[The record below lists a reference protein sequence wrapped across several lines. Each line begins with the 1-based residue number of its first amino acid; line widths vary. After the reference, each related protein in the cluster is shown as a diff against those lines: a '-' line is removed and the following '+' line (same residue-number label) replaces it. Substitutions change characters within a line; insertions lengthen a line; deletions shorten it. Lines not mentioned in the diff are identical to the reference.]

1 MITVTVDK
9 ESEYIFIRNAIESGV
24 CNFSSPNFY
33 KAMGIPLRQNVTYH
47 KSDDYVDDIKNKR
60 EELEQRFEGKSMSM
74 IQIEHELR
82 NSNIK
87 GENILNNN

>member
-9 ESEYIFIRNAIESGV
+9 ESEYMFIRNAIESGV
-24 CNFSSPNFY
+24 CNFSTPNFY

-47 KSDDYVDDIKNKR
+47 KSDDYVDDIKDKR
-60 EELEQRFEGKSMSM
+60 EELLQRFEGKSM
-74 IQIEHELR
+74 IRIEDELR
-82 NSNIK
+82 NINIK

>member
-9 ESEYIFIRNAIESGV
+9 ESEYMFIRNAIESGV
-24 CNFSSPNFY
+24 CNFSTPNFY

-47 KSDDYVDDIKNKR
+47 KSDDYVDDITDKR
-60 EELEQRFEGKSMSM
+60 EELLQRFEGKSM
-74 IQIEHELR
+74 IRIEDELR
-82 NSNIK
+82 NINIK

>member
-24 CNFSSPNFY
+24 CNFPSPNFY

-60 EELEQRFEGKSMSM
+60 EELEEIFKGKSM

-82 NSNIK
+82 NSKIK
-87 GENILNNN
+87 GENILNSN

>member
-9 ESEYIFIRNAIESGV
+9 ESEYMFIRNAIESGV
-24 CNFSSPNFY
+24 CNFSTPNFY

-60 EELEQRFEGKSMSM
+60 KELLQRFESKSM
-74 IQIEHELR
+74 IRIEDELR
-82 NSNIK
+82 NINIK
-87 GENILNNN
+87 GENILNSN

>member
-9 ESEYIFIRNAIESGV
+9 ESEYMFIRNVIESGV

-33 KAMGIPLRQNVTYH
+33 KAIGIPLRQNVTYH

-60 EELEQRFEGKSMSM
+60 EKLLQRFESKSM
-74 IQIEHELR
+74 IRIEDELR
-82 NSNIK
+82 NINIK
-87 GENILNNN
+87 GENILNSN